1 MHNTFTDVKTWL
13 RHKNMR
19 EIQILEEYDQKQQL
33 LDRISLAEAYERR
46 ALMLMLEMPDRAER
60 FYRQALA
67 IYLAMAETG
76 TNCFGHIIH
85 VYLMLDIVPKKE
97 KDHKKITSVK
107 DMIFHLK
114 MHSTN
119 QGENIWDDYITLQ
132 GIKHENKMFFEI

>member
-1 MHNTFTDVKTWL
+1 MHNIFTDVKTWL

-33 LDRISLAEAYERR
+33 LDRISLAEAYERLV
-46 ALMLMLEMPDRAER
+46 LMLILKMPDQAEC

-97 KDHKKITSVK
+97 KDHKKTASVK

-114 MHSTN
+114 MRGAN
-119 QGENIWDDYITLQ
+119 RGESIWDDYIMLQ
-132 GIKHENKMFFEI
+132 GIKHENNIFFRN